1 MPMRDGS
8 GPWGNGRQGRGLG
21 PCGGGLGGRGGAGR
35 GGARGAGFGFIGGGR
50 WAAGPVAGGAES
62 AQLSDLA
69 RQVDQLQSEIKAL
82 RQSPSSAPAK
92 IED

>member
-21 PCGGGLGGRGGAGR
+21 PCGGGQAGRGGAGR
-35 GGARGAGFGFIGGGR
+35 GSGRGAGFGFGGGR
-50 WAAGPVAGGAES
+50 WAAGAAPDGTDA
-62 AQLSDLA
+62 AQLADLT
-69 RQVDQLQSEIKAL
+69 RQVDQLQAEIKTL
-82 RQSPSSAPAK
+82 RQSPARVPAK